1 MNRHFPRGRPKA
13 ETDADRCSAP
23 RLTKG
28 RQKETSQ
35 RRCPT
40 PAGRR
45 ATQAPAGTEH
55 LQVCRHPGSSLGH
68 THTHTG
74 AGDTLLHAPHPHALD
89 CDERVC
95 ELGHN
100 PGQEHFSLRCTVRRR
115 LKN

>member
-1 MNRHFPRGRPKA
+1 MLSPAADEGKA
-13 ETDADRCSAP
+13 EGNLAEALP
-23 RLTKG
+23 HA
-28 RQKETSQ
+28 
-35 RRCPT
+35 RRK
-40 PAGRR
+40 AGHTG
-45 ATQAPAGTEH
+45 AGGDGAPAG
-55 LQVCRHPGSSLGH
+55 LPSPWVFAGPH